1 MKKIIAVLLALVM
14 VCSAFAVSAAAATNE
29 RVKYPIVFIAGSS
42 VDLFDADGN
51 PVSTGI
57 EVLTDD
63 DDGDEG
69 MGFDKIM
76 EATMNILIPFVKE
89 GLLQDK
95 WDNYGKALYDE
106 LAPIWDEGQLDGD
119 GNTKYGIGVSPSEI
133 AHWDNIAATVD
144 HGKDGTFGY
153 GDYKFR
159 YDWRLSPYDHVDRL
173 HEYIKTILETT
184 KCEKV
189 CLVGRCL
196 GGNVVT
202 AYLDKYGSEG
212 LVAKA
217 VYDEVMSNGST
228 TVNDSFSGKIK
239 FSDKHIQAYLLE
251 SEHFG
256 KDDIGIDLR
265 GVNELLLDM
274 VKKAVDCAVQTGG
287 LQIPLDG
294 IERLYEMVA
303 EAFLPAM
310 LRATGLGT
318 WPSYWTSLCAE
329 DFDTAL
335 NLIYGEEGSEVRLAN
350 EGLVEKILYLKERI
364 VIPRTYEG
372 DANLYKR
379 FEKEYGVEIGIL
391 AGYGLLQGPITES
404 SDDTGDCTVDLMSS
418 SFGATAA
425 GVFDTLSDE
434 YIAERTALGY
444 GDYISAD
451 RKVDASTCLFPDTT
465 WIIKNKHH
473 DTMTGYYI
481 IEKFCQYDNFT
492 VSNNYKGFDRF
503 LVASLENYSTSS
515 FENMTEDNCA
525 DAYWIT
531 DVNQNPT
538 PQSKIIALIE
548 CVKVLFKLITELFNG
563 NITLEF

>member
-1 MKKIIAVLLALVM
+1 MKKVLAVFLPLVM
-14 VCSAFAVSAAAATNE
+14 TFSAFAASAAAANA
-29 RVKYPIVFIAGSS
+29 RVKYPIIFIAGSS
-42 VDLFDADGN
+42 VDLVDADGN

-63 DDGDEG
+63 DDGGDG
-69 MGFDKIM
+69 MGMDKIM
-76 EATMNILIPFVKE
+76 EATMNILTPFVTE
-89 GLLQDK
+89 GLLHDE
-95 WDNYGKALYDE
+95 WDNYGNALYEE

-119 GNTKYGIGVSPSEI
+119 GNTKYGIGVSASEI
-133 AHWDNIAATVD
+133 ERWDNIAATVD

-173 HEYIKTILETT
+173 HEYIKTILSTT

-212 LVAKA
+212 LVAKV

-228 TVNDSFSGKIK
+228 TVNDSFCGKIK

-265 GVNELLLDM
+265 GVNALLLDA
-274 VKKAVDCAVQTGG
+274 VKKAVDYAVQSGA
-287 LQIPLDG
+287 LQVALGG
-294 IERLYEMVA
+294 IERLYEKVA
-303 EAFLPAM
+303 EAFMPAM
-310 LRATGLGT
+310 LRATGLAT
-318 WPSYWTSLCAE
+318 WPSYWTSLCVE
-329 DFDTAL
+329 DFDTAV
-335 NLIYGEEGSEVRLAN
+335 NLIFGEEGSEVRQAN
-350 EGLVEKILYLKERI
+350 AGLVEKILYLKERI

-372 DANLYKR
+372 SENLYKK

-404 SDDTGDCTVDLMSS
+404 SNDTGDCTVDLKSA

-434 YIAERTALGY
+434 YITERTTLGY

-481 IEKFCQYDNFT
+481 IEKFCQYGNFT
-492 VSNNYKGFDRF
+492 VSNNYKGIDRF
-503 LVASLENYSTSS
+503 LVASLEKYANDS
-515 FENMTEDNCA
+515 FENMTEYNCA
-525 DAYWIT
+525 DGYWIT

-538 PQSKIIALIE
+538 PGSKLDALID
-548 CVKVLFKLITELFNG
+548 CVKVFLKLISELFNG
-563 NITLEF
+563 NISLDF

>member
-1 MKKIIAVLLALVM
+1 MKKLISVFLAALMAFSV
-14 VCSAFAVSAAAATNE
+14 FAVTAAAVTNE
-29 RVKYPIVFIAGSS
+29 KVKYPIIFIAGSS
-42 VDLFDADGN
+42 VDLVDGEGN

-63 DDGDEG
+63 DEGDG
-69 MGFDKIM
+69 MGADKIM
-76 EATMNILIPFVKE
+76 EAAMNILVPFLTE
-89 GLLQDK
+89 GMPFDK
-95 WDNYGKALYDE
+95 WDNYGKALYEE
-106 LAPIWDEGQLDGD
+106 LAPIWDEGQLDGN
-119 GNTKYGIGVSPSEI
+119 GNTKYGVGVSPAEI
-133 AHWDNIAATVD
+133 SQWDKIAATVD

-153 GDYKFR
+153 ADYKFR

-173 HEYIKTILETT
+173 HEFIKTILATT
-184 KCEKV
+184 NCEKV
-189 CLVGRCL
+189 CLIGRCL

-202 AYLDKYGSEG
+202 AYLEKYGSEG

-228 TVNDSFSGKIK
+228 TVNDSFCGKIK

-265 GVNELLLDM
+265 GINQLLIDAI
-274 VKKAVDCAVQTGG
+274 KTAVDCAVQTGA
-287 LQIPLDG
+287 LQVTTDG
-294 IERLYEMVA
+294 IERLYEKVA

-318 WPSYWTSLCAE
+318 WPSYWTSLNAQ

-335 NLIYGEEGSEVRLAN
+335 KLIYGEEGSEVREENA
-350 EGLVEKILYLKERI
+350 GLVEKILYLRDHI
-364 VIPRTYEG
+364 VIPGSLEG
-372 DANLYKR
+372 DANLYKK
-379 FEKEYGVEIGIL
+379 FEKEYGVEIGVL

-404 SDDTGDCTVDLMSS
+404 SDDTGDCTVDLKSA

-451 RKVDASTCLFPDTT
+451 RKVDASTCLFPETT

-481 IEKFCQYDNFT
+481 IEKFCQYENFT

-503 LVASLENYSTSS
+503 LVASLENYGTSS

-525 DAYWIT
+525 DGYWIT
-531 DVNQNPT
+531 DIEQKPT
-538 PQSKIIALIE
+538 LKT
-548 CVKVLFKLITELFNG
+548 KLYSLLSFLKTFFEVIKELFNG
-563 NITLEF
+563 NITLDF